1 MNYMSSGKV
10 ILRKVN
16 SKLFCRSF
24 CKMKSW
30 SQDNIEMYSTQNGG
44 KSVIAE
50 RFMRILKN
58 KIYFYKT
65 SVSKIV
71 CIDKL
76 DDIVH
81 AYNNTYDTAIRL
93 KPNDVKSGTYIKFVV
108 EIMRKIRNVKLVPM
122 REQENIKSFL

>member
-81 AYNNTYDTAIRL
+81 PYNNTYDTAIRL

>member
-24 CKMKSW
+24 HKMKSW
-30 SQDNIEMYSTQNGG
+30 SQDNNIEMYSTQNGG

-71 CIDKL
+71 SIDKL

-81 AYNNTYDTAIRL
+81 EYNNTYDTAIRL

-108 EIMRKIRNVKLVPM
+108 EIM
-122 REQENIKSFL
+122 

>member
-65 SVSKIV
+65 SVSKIL

-93 KPNDVKSGTYIKFVV
+93 KHIDVKSGTYIKFVV

>member
-44 KSVIAE
+44 KSVFAE